1 MTALEAREADRVML
15 KTFRSDPFEKKY
27 FGRSGDLGALH
38 KVMARLRRVGEW
50 KKYVE
55 ARVPPEETMN

>member
-15 KTFRSDPFEKKY
+15 KTSRSDPFENKY
-27 FGRSGDLGALH
+27 FGRSGDRGALH
-38 KVMARLRRVGEW
+38 KVMARLCRVGECR
-50 KKYVE
+50 KYVE